1 MMGIMNLPD
10 WKTSSA
16 GTRTRAALWLASEIG
31 EGGVFKKSQLREAF
45 PGVEQIDRRMRDL
58 RQDGWELSTYSQERS
73 LAVDELRLVKI
84 GGHVW
89 EANYESKRPRSASG
103 RERRE
108 TFARDNFA
116 CVFCGIG
123 AGETYSDDPASSGQL
138 SVMWWANDPQGGR
151 YVTTCKRCR
160 NPLLGNG
167 SGDAAFEAAAALDP
181 AETRVLV
188 EWIRT
193 GYRAPRQID
202 EAWSLVRLLSQA
214 ERDALVARIEKSSRA

>member
-1 MMGIMNLPD
+1 MIGVMNLPD
-10 WKTSSA
+10 WKTSTT

-31 EGGVFKKSQLREAF
+31 EGGVFTKAQLREAF

-58 RQDGWELSTYSQERS
+58 RQDGWIFFTYSQERS

-89 EANYESKRPRSASG
+89 EATYKSNVARSASD

-108 TFARDNFA
+108 TLVRDNFA

-123 AGETYSDDPASSGQL
+123 AGETYSDDPARSGQL
-138 SVMWWANDPQGGR
+138 SVTWCASAGPAGR

-160 NPLLGNG
+160 NPLSGIDA
-167 SGDAAFEAAAALDP
+167 GDAAYEAAESLNP
-181 AETRVLV
+181 AEVRVLA
-188 EWIRT
+188 EWVSA
-193 GYRAPRQID
+193 GYRIPQQID
-202 EAWSLVRLLSQA
+202 KTWTLVRRLSRS
-214 ERDALVARIEKSSRA
+214 ERDALLTRLAQMG

>member
-1 MMGIMNLPD
+1 MMIGVMNLPD

-31 EGGVFKKSQLREAF
+31 EGGVFTKAQLREAF

-58 RQDGWELSTYSQERS
+58 RQDGWILATYSQERS

-89 EANYESKRPRSASG
+89 EANYKSSVTRSASD

-108 TFARDNFA
+108 TLARDNFA

-123 AGETYSDDPASSGQL
+123 AGETYTDDPARSGQL
-138 SVMWWANDPQGGR
+138 SVTWCAAAGPAGR

-160 NPLLGNG
+160 SPLTGND
-167 SGDAAFEAAAALDP
+167 SGNAAYEAVAQLSA
-181 AETRVLV
+181 AETTVLT
-188 EWIRT
+188 EWIKAGHRT
-193 GYRAPRQID
+193 PQQID
-202 EAWSLVRLLSQA
+202 KAWALLRLLSKT
-214 ERDALVARIEKSSRA
+214 ERDDLLTRLKPTS